1 MKEDNCKHQRNNPMV
16 FQLNNISQKHTNA
29 ITYNADDGG
38 QAMGKELRH
47 VQISRCIMHKAHR

>member
-47 VQISRCIMHKAHR
+47 VQISRCI